1 MDLGIE
7 IAEMVNEGF
16 SREAILANHPDLKS
30 KDLDCYFGPED
41 EPEEYDPLDDFY
53 DPLDDFNY
61 VGSRHHY

>member
-16 SREAILANHPDLKS
+16 GREAILANHPDLKS

-41 EPEEYDPLDDFY
+41 EPEEYDPLDDF
-53 DPLDDFNY
+53 NY